1 MTAARTPCPVPM
13 NGHDVGTPAA
23 QSAMTLPVEQNN
35 SPFDANSP
43 IHPGRSCLSFGQQA
57 SASVSDVRREA
68 EGLCAHRGNEDKIM
82 ETAIRPRGDYDTATL
97 LMAWFSGISAR
108 FSRFRWKRSAQLA
121 CIAWVAALLAA
132 LAITPAQAQPQNPEL
147 KLGEKIGSVSG
158 LPLPRFVSLKA
169 DRVNLREGPSR
180 EHRTTW
186 VFQRAGLP
194 VEITAEF
201 DVWRKVRDSE
211 GTEGWVL
218 HSLLSG
224 RRTALVAPWKKG
236 DVFTLYATPSKHATP
251 VAKLQSGVIAS
262 IKSCDGHWCHVSGEG
277 FEGYIRQTSLWGVYP
292 NEKIN

>member
-1 MTAARTPCPVPM
+1 M
-13 NGHDVGTPAA
+13 D
-23 QSAMTLPVEQNN
+23 
-35 SPFDANSP
+35 
-43 IHPGRSCLSFGQQA
+43 
-57 SASVSDVRREA
+57 
-68 EGLCAHRGNEDKIM
+68 
-82 ETAIRPRGDYDTATL
+82 TAIRQHGAFCRAAL
-97 LMAWFSGISAR
+97 LLAWLNAISAR
-108 FSRFRWKRSAQLA
+108 SSRLWSDSRARFA

-132 LAITPAQAQPQNPEL
+132 LAIVPAQAQPHNPEL

-236 DVFTLYATPSKHATP
+236 DVFTLYAAPSKHATP

-277 FEGYIRQTSLWGVYP
+277 FEGYIGQTSLWGVYP
-292 NEKIN
+292 NEKID